1 MRSQTFARLAV
12 VAGLTLGAC
21 APLGLYRPGDGNAPE
36 VLDVVLREGRVDVS
50 PSLVARGKVELDIV
64 NEGTL
69 EHGIHIVGPGVDEQ
83 SDELIVPG
91 QHSRLIVR
99 LTPGTYVLT
108 CPDGD
113 HAARGMRTTL
123 TVVDSTG
130 SFRR

>member
-1 MRSQTFARLAV
+1 MRSASRLAL
-12 VAGLTLGAC
+12 GLAFTLGAC
-21 APLGLYRPGDGNAPE
+21 APLGLYRAGDGTAPE
-36 VLDVVLREGRVDVS
+36 VLDVVLREGHVDVF
-50 PSLVARGKVELDIV
+50 PGLVARGKVELDIV

-69 EHGIHIVGPGVDEQ
+69 EHGIHVVGPGVDEQ

-91 QHSRLIVR
+91 QHSRLILK

-113 HAARGMRTTL
+113 HAERGMRTTL
-123 TVVDSTG
+123 SVTDSTG

>member
-1 MRSQTFARLAV
+1 MRTGSLIALGLA
-12 VAGLTLGAC
+12 LTLGAC
-21 APLGLYRPGDGNAPE
+21 APLGLYRPGDANTPE
-36 VLDVVLREGRVDVS
+36 VLNVVLREGRVDVF
-50 PSLVARGKVELDIV
+50 PGLVARGKVELDIV

-69 EHGIHIVGPGVDEQ
+69 EHGIHVVGPGVDEQ

-91 QHSRLIVR
+91 QHSRLILK

-123 TVVDSTG
+123 SVIDSTG

>member
-1 MRSQTFARLAV
+1 MRSRSFIALGFALAV
-12 VAGLTLGAC
+12 GAC
-21 APLGLYRPGDGNAPE
+21 APLGLYRPGDGTTPE
-36 VLDVVLREGRVDVS
+36 KLDVVLREGGVDVF

-64 NEGTL
+64 NEGAL
-69 EHGIHIVGPGVDEQ
+69 EHGIHVVGPGVDEQ

-91 QHSRLIVR
+91 QHSRLILR

-123 TVVDSTG
+123 TVTDSTG